1 MCRTAR
7 LCTSCLFSSTD
18 TSSSGNDGM
27 TSGLEGSFYQAP
39 PSLNDTPSINN
50 AKSEEQDN
58 SVTSEVQASGSEVAG
73 KDFDANQV
81 SNNDG
86 TTTSVTKEGGVS
98 YGEAMEYT
106 SNDVNAPYASGQ
118 ALENIQAIE
127 SDSSSAQ
134 ESEFLNAQ
142 ESGEKAFNIYTER
155 QLDDPGLRIGPP
167 GTNAFEELQDAKRS
181 PHTPFDSTADSIG
194 YKRGVG
200 VDELV
205 AAPEYA
211 LVHPIKNDDD
221 QFEELEELKGSLSY
235 D

>member
-1 MCRTAR
+1 MA
-7 LCTSCLFSSTD
+7 
-18 TSSSGNDGM
+18 
-27 TSGLEGSFYQAP
+27 SGLDGSSYQAP
-39 PSLNDTPSINN
+39 PPLNDRPSIYN
-50 AKSEEQDN
+50 AKSEEQDKP
-58 SVTSEVQASGSEVAG
+58 VTSEVQASGSEVAG
-73 KDFDANQV
+73 KDFDSNQV

-86 TTTSVTKEGGVS
+86 TATSVNREGGVS
-98 YGEAMEYT
+98 YGEAMEYAST
-106 SNDVNAPYASGQ
+106 DLNAPYASGQ
-118 ALENIQAIE
+118 ALESIQAIE

-134 ESEFLNAQ
+134 ESEVLNSQ

-211 LVHPIKNDDD
+211 LVDPTKNDDD
-221 QFEELEELKGSLSY
+221 QFEELEELKGNLSY